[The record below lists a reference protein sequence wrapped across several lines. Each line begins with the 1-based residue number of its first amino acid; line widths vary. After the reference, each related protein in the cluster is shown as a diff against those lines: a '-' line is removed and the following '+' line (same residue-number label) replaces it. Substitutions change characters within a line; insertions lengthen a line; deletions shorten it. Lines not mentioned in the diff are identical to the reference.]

1 MLSGPQVRLVIMRTL
16 ATMVGAG
23 IPLHRALGIL
33 AEQLPEDE
41 QARVESM
48 ALQLQ
53 RGHAFSVTVASH
65 PDLFGPLHR
74 ALLKVGEMTGG
85 LVRLLDRL
93 ADYDEKNEALRGR
106 LRSRL
111 TYPAI
116 LFVVATLAMVILPPL
131 VLEGMLGILASS
143 PEPPPLL
150 TQVVIQLAGL
160 LRNPIFVVGLVAL
173 GVVAIGAGRHLWQVR
188 PFRLKL
194 FRLVESLPVAG
205 RVVRQ
210 VSQARF
216 CDALGLQLMVGVP
229 ALQALPLAAAAT
241 ANPLWEADIARAIR
255 ALEDG
260 ATVSEALAVMAVVD
274 PLLVSLV
281 AVGEESGKLAEILMR
296 AGVAFEQA
304 VEHSLEVLT
313 SLAEPLTLLFMGC
326 IFAVLIVA
334 TMLPMV
340 RLVESL

>member
-1 MLSGPQVRLVIMRTL
+1 MRSL

-33 AEQLPEDE
+33 AEQLPENE

-53 RGHAFSVTVASH
+53 KGHTFSATVASH

-116 LFVVATLAMVILPPL
+116 LFVVATLALLILPPL

-150 TQVVIQLAGL
+150 TQVVIKLAGL
-160 LRNPIFVVGLVAL
+160 LRNPVFVVGLAVL
-173 GVVAIGAGRHLWQVR
+173 GVAGLGTAHQLWQV
-188 PFRLKL
+188 PSFRLKVFGL
-194 FRLVESLPVAG
+194 LDGLPVVG
-205 RVVRQ
+205 PVVRQ

-241 ANPLWEADIARAIR
+241 ANPLWEEGIARATQ
-255 ALEDG
+255 ALQDG
-260 ATVSEALAVMAVVD
+260 ATVSEALGVMAVVD

-281 AVGEESGKLAEILMR
+281 AVGEESGKLSEILLR

-313 SLAEPLTLLFMGC
+313 SLAEPLTLFVMGC
-326 IFAVLIVA
+326 IFAVLIIA

-340 RLVESL
+340 RLVENL

>member
-1 MLSGPQVRLVIMRTL
+1 MMRTL

-33 AEQLPEDE
+33 AEQMPDNE

-53 RGHAFSVTVASH
+53 RGHSFSSTVASH

-111 TYPAI
+111 TYPAV
-116 LFVVATLAMVILPPL
+116 LFVVACLAMLVLPPL

-143 PEPPPLL
+143 PQPPPLL
-150 TQVVIQLAGL
+150 TQLVIKLASL
-160 LRNPIFVVGLVAL
+160 LRNPVFVVGAVAL
-173 GVVAIGAGRHLWQVR
+173 GVAGLGAGRQLWANR
-188 PFRLKL
+188 SLRLATY
-194 FRLVESLPVAG
+194 RLVEGLPVAG

-229 ALQALPLAAAAT
+229 PLQALPLAAAAT
-241 ANPLWEADIARAIR
+241 ANPLWEEDIARAIR
-255 ALEDG
+255 ALEEG
-260 ATVSEALAVMAVVD
+260 ATVAEALEVMAVVD

-281 AVGEESGKLAEILMR
+281 AVGEESGKLSEILTR
-296 AGVAFEQA
+296 AGVAFEQS
-304 VEHSLEVLT
+304 VEHSVEVLT
-313 SLAEPLTLLFMGC
+313 SLAEPLTLFFMGC

-340 RLVESL
+340 QLVENL